1 MIVGVDEAGRGPLA
15 GAVVVC
21 ALAFKKKPP
30 FTVRDSKVLSS
41 AHRQEIFSLLGE
53 YAVFKVALASAREID
68 KINILEATFLAFNRA
83 IKGLLEIAP
92 SLGSARFIIDGT
104 LFRTNL
110 DINYVC
116 MKRAD
121 SRIKE
126 VSAASIMAKVTR
138 DHLMSS
144 LDFLYPQW
152 GFGKHKGYPTKEHM
166 RQVHC
171 CDLTPFHRK
180 SFYPCSKFS
189 S

>member
-21 ALAFKKKPP
+21 ALAFKKNPP
-30 FTVRDSKVLSS
+30 FSIKDSKVLSW
-41 AHRQEIFSLLGE
+41 ARRQEIFSLLSE
-53 YAVFKVALASAREID
+53 YALFRVSLASAREID
-68 KINILEATFLAFNRA
+68 EINILEATFLAFNRA
-83 IKGLLEIAP
+83 IKGLLKVEP
-92 SLGSARFIIDGT
+92 SLRSARFVIDGT
-104 LFRTNL
+104 LFRTDL
-110 DINYVC
+110 DIDYVC

-126 VSAASIMAKVTR
+126 VSAASIVAKVTR
-138 DHLMSS
+138 DHLMDS
-144 LDFLYPQW
+144 LNFLYPQW
-152 GFGKHKGYPTKEHM
+152 GFSKHKGYPTKEHM
-166 RQVHC
+166 EQVHR